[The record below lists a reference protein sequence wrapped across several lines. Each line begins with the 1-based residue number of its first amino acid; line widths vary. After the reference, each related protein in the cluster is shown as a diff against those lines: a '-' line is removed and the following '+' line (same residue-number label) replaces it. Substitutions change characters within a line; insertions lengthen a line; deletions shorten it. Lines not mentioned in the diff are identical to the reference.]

1 MGKFRKTAAIILLS
15 VIIVLICTACNSKNV
30 NFLSKKPDLNTQY
43 EAEMQVQA
51 GELEFSCIVRR
62 YGMEFWEMSVDAPE
76 TLAGLKIA
84 ASSENVRATLDDLVL
99 DIPLEDV
106 RSTAVFSL
114 IFKALDNAAVSTLSC
129 TETEE
134 GMYYEG
140 EFGGVI
146 YRITFDTE
154 SLRPMLLEIP
164 EAELTAEIKGFKTI
178 VEAEEMEA
186 LTQTTAATD

>member
-1 MGKFRKTAAIILLS
+1 MGRIRKTATIILLS
-15 VIIVLICTACNSKNV
+15 VIIILICTACNSKNV

-114 IFKALDNAAVSTLSC
+114 IFKALDNASVNTLSC

-154 SLRPMLLEIP
+154 SLRPILLEIP

-178 VEAEEMEA
+178 EEAEEMEA